1 MSQNKGLPWWAWVPF
16 LTTLLALLLLWRS
29 RRPRRAVVNVH
40 RDSIPIPM
48 EPRMSDDLTNV
59 KGIGLKSA
67 GALHAAGIY
76 TYADLSR
83 TPVET
88 LREILRAA
96 NLRLV
101 DPATWPEQARALTR

>member
-1 MSQNKGLPWWAWVPF
+1 
-16 LTTLLALLLLWRS
+16 LLALLLIWRS
-29 RRPRRAVVNVH
+29 RRSRRAVVNVH

-48 EPRMSDDLTNV
+48 EPRFSDDLTVV

-67 GALHAAGIY
+67 GALHSAGIY

-83 TPVET
+83 MPVDA
-88 LREILRAA
+88 LREILQAA

-101 DPATWPEQARALTR
+101 DPVSWPEQARALMG